1 MNGSTVVSSRGP
13 PAFPDDATA
22 APVRSVRRTY
32 GIVGPPTVS
41 TAPAQR
47 ADSSGL
53 PLSAV
58 TSSRG
63 TTPAAPS
70 ARSRASSSGLPVAA
84 QTSWPRA
91 ASIATAVLPTPPLA
105 PVTSTGPSPGRRPR
119 ASSAATDIAAV
130 NPAVP
135 TAIASR
141 ALNPSGSGTT
151 QPAGSRVYSP

>member
-1 MNGSTVVSSRGP
+1 MNGSTVVSRRGP
-13 PAFPDDATA
+13 PALPDDATA
-22 APVRSVRRTY
+22 APVRSVRSTY
-32 GIVGPPTVS
+32 GSVGPPTVS

-47 ADSSGL
+47 PDSSGRE
-53 PLSAV
+53 LSAV
-58 TSSRG
+58 TSSRE

-70 ARSRASSSGLPVAA
+70 ERSRASSSGLPVAA

-91 ASIATAVLPTPPLA
+91 ARIATAQPPTPPLA
-105 PVTSTGPSPGRRPR
+105 PVTTIGPSPGRRPR

-141 ALNPSGSGTT
+141 AVSPSGSGTT
-151 QPAGSRVYSP
+151 QSAGSRSYSA